1 MTTHRIL
8 TFATLKKS
16 EKKKILQLRDEYGFN
31 ISAIVIHVA
40 HYIACRKLK
49 GKDIRSSDS
58 NNSAIARYA
67 LDLYRP
73 FSLSIKNA
81 EELSFSYLANY
92 SRESLYSQ
100 LKQVGILEPC
110 LLFAAIVR
118 TVIKYPYEASRIR
131 VLGIYSAKHCCI
143 SQVKRLSN
151 SKVNTT
157 LNLPVEVYDTFKDI
171 AQRNN
176 SNMRSMIRDVVKSVC
191 SIEFRNGSFTENH
204 KVFKKLILK
213 PARIVEQNMHG
224 QYGRIT
230 VAISDLRLSVQ
241 LKAVIEKYGIPSIRD
256 FFKRIVYFIISV
268 HSGDVKFTTVRIEDN
283 DDYNETRMVRDAYRK
298 ELIYGTR

>member
-1 MTTHRIL
+1 MTTHRIS
-8 TFATLKKS
+8 TFAALKKS

-40 HYIACRKLK
+40 HYIAYSKLK
-49 GKDIRSSDS
+49 GKILSIGNS
-58 NNSAIARYA
+58 NIGSIARYA

-81 EELSFSYLANY
+81 EDLHLSYMVQFTKD
-92 SRESLYSQ
+92 SLYDQ
-100 LKQVGILEPC
+100 LKQAGVLEPC

-118 TVIKYPYEASRIR
+118 TVIKYPYEASRIKIQG
-131 VLGIYSAKHCCI
+131 VYTAKNASI
-143 SQVKRLSN
+143 TQVKRLTN
-151 SKVNTT
+151 SNTT
-157 LNLPVEVYDTFKDI
+157 VVMNLPVEVYGTFKDI
-171 AQRNN
+171 SQRNN
-176 SNMRSMIRDVVKSVC
+176 SNMRSMIRDVVESVC
-191 SIEFRNGSFTENH
+191 SIDFSNGSFTENH

-224 QYGRIT
+224 QYRRVT

-241 LKAVIEKYGIPSIRD
+241 LKAVIEKYGIPSIND

>member
-1 MTTHRIL
+1 MTTHKIL
-8 TFATLKKS
+8 TLATLEKS

-49 GKDIRSSDS
+49 GKDIKSSDS

-81 EELSFSYLANY
+81 EELSLSYLANY

-131 VLGIYSAKHCCI
+131 VLGVYTAKYCCI
-143 SQVKRLSN
+143 SQVKRLNN
-151 SKVNTT
+151 SKVNIS
-157 LNLPVEVYDTFKDI
+157 LNLPVEVHDTFKDI

-176 SNMRSMIRDVVKSVC
+176 SSMRSMVRDVVKIIC
-191 SIEFRNGSFTENH
+191 SIDFSDDSFTENH

-213 PARIVEQNMHG
+213 PARIVEQNTNG
-224 QYGRIT
+224 QYGR
-230 VAISDLRLSVQ
+230 VDVVISDLRLSVQ

-283 DDYNETRMVRDAYRK
+283 DDYNESRMVRDAYRK

>member
-81 EELSFSYLANY
+81 EELSLSYLANY